1 MHPLDPEMKRGA
13 CQGTPNFIANAQPNN
28 TIPAEQ
34 ISQPKTAVIG
44 ENPAAVVLYLQR
56 RFGLLPTAME
66 VLSKELTREIVR
78 RRRLK
83 REIDSGSAR

>member
-13 CQGTPNFIANAQPNN
+13 GQGTPNFIANIQPIR

-34 ISQPKTAVIG
+34 ISQPETAVIG

-56 RFGLLPTAME
+56 RFGLSPATA
-66 VLSKELTREIVR
+66 VVVAELA
-78 RRRLK
+78 LF
-83 REIDSGSAR
+83 ARCSR